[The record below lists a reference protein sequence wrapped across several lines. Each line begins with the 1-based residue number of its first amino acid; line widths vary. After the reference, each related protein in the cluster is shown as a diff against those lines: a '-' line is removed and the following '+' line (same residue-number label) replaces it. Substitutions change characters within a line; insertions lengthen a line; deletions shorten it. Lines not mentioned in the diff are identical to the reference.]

1 MSWPKFRND
10 FNQTIKKLKKLS
22 RIVDTK
28 AEEVRL
34 RDDRGRNTELL
45 SAMEL
50 MKSTKISDVLPCYLV
65 PFGVDEQFH
74 GRLSILENLQSGLH
88 HEKGALK
95 VNVLW
100 GMGGVGKTKIA
111 LQYVNK
117 CRQDFDAI
125 FWISAD
131 NSIKL
136 TQDFLEVSK
145 KLHLSP
151 NVDDAQDAVA
161 AMSKVKTWL
170 ATTGGLFS
178 VKVLKPSNKKRRLSV
193 ATGV

>member
-1 MSWPKFRND
+1 M
-10 FNQTIKKLKKLS
+10 
-22 RIVDTK
+22 
-28 AEEVRL
+28 RL
-34 RDDRGRNTELL
+34 RDDRERNTELL

-50 MKSTKISDVLPCYLV
+50 MKSANIADDLLPCYLI

-74 GRLSILENLQSGLH
+74 GRLDILESLQKGLH

-117 CRQDFDAI
+117 YKQDFDAI
-125 FWISAD
+125 FWVSAD

-145 KLHLSP
+145 KLRLSP

-170 ATTGGLFS
+170 STTGE
-178 VKVLKPSNKKRRLSV
+178 
-193 ATGV
+193 

>member
-1 MSWPKFRND
+1 LIKLSWPKFNND
-10 FNQTIKKLKKLS
+10 FKQTIKRLKTLS

-34 RDDRGRNTELL
+34 RDDREKNTELL

-50 MKSTKISDVLPCYLV
+50 LKGTNIAENLLPCYLI
-65 PFGVDEQFH
+65 PFGIDEQFY
-74 GRLSILENLQSGLH
+74 GRLDILEKVETKLLH
-88 HEKGALK
+88 EDGGLK
-95 VNVLW
+95 VAVLW

-117 CRQDFDAI
+117 CRKDFDAI

-145 KLHLSP
+145 RLHLSP
-151 NVDDAQDAVA
+151 DVDDAQDAVA

-170 ATTGGLFS
+170 STT
-178 VKVLKPSNKKRRLSV
+178 RE
-193 ATGV
+193 

>member
-1 MSWPKFRND
+1 M
-10 FNQTIKKLKKLS
+10 
-22 RIVDTK
+22 
-28 AEEVRL
+28 RL
-34 RDDRGRNTELL
+34 REDRDRNTELL

-50 MKSTKISDVLPCYLV
+50 MKSTTITDDVLPCYLI

-74 GRLSILENLQSGLH
+74 GRLDILDRMQKGLL
-88 HEKGALK
+88 HEDGALK

-111 LQYVNK
+111 LHYVNK
-117 CRQDFDAI
+117 FRQDFDAI

-151 NVDDAQDAVA
+151 NVEDAQDAVA

-170 ATTGGLFS
+170 STTGE
-178 VKVLKPSNKKRRLSV
+178 
-193 ATGV
+193 